1 MIFSGVVDTFCK
13 NGNFC
18 NYESLKVMINATN
31 PPIQWNLSKTTHQ
44 WTREM
49 CQIVQDVRHSLI

>member
-18 NYESLKVMINATN
+18 NYESLKSDDQCNKSTN
-31 PPIQWNLSKTTHQ
+31 TVEP
-44 WTREM
+44 
-49 CQIVQDVRHSLI
+49 V